1 LGGTVNFQRVTAEAR
16 AYATLAQVGSSV
28 TSSPKFVVGL
38 KTNAGALFGN
48 AGAFFF
54 QQKFAVGGV
63 QYGQSLRGYD
73 EFSITPFGYDS
84 ASSQY
89 SAGSQTSF
97 GSAFLTLTGELGF
110 RMSDALYLN
119 IFTDAGN
126 NWATARQ
133 FNPTRLYRS
142 AGFSGTTKTP
152 LGLLGIDLAYGF
164 DRTAID
170 PATGRVVPDP
180 RWKFHFR
187 LGQIF

>member
-1 LGGTVNFQRVTAEAR
+1 M
-16 AYATLAQVGSSV
+16 
-28 TSSPKFVVGL
+28 VGL
-38 KTNAGALFGN
+38 KANAGALFGN
-48 AGAFFF
+48 AGAFFI

-84 ASSQY
+84 STSQY
-89 SAGSQTSF
+89 SGQPESF
-97 GSAFLTLTGELGF
+97 GNAFATITAELGF
-110 RMSDALYLN
+110 RLSDALYLN
-119 IFTDAGN
+119 VFTDAGN
-126 NWATARQ
+126 NWASVRQ

-142 AGFSGTTKTP
+142 AGFGGTTKTP

-164 DRTAID
+164 DRTTRD
-170 PATGRVVPDP
+170 LTTGRVVPDP